1 VKLVFRRSAGEDL
14 EDAGLF
20 YEAREPGLGERFLD
34 DVDRLLLQIQEN
46 PVRFPVV
53 DHGVR
58 RGLVKSF
65 PYAIYF
71 LVDEGAIIVLGVLHQ
86 HRKTGV
92 WLRRL

>member
-1 VKLVFRRSAGEDL
+1 VRLVFQRLAGQDL

-20 YEAREPGLGERFLD
+20 YEAREIGLGERFLD

-46 PVRFPVV
+46 PARFPAVGR
-53 DHGVR
+53 GVR

-71 LVDEGAIIVLGVLHQ
+71 LIDDGSIVVVGILHQ
-86 HRKTGV
+86 HRIPST
-92 WLRRL
+92 WLERR